1 MSFEK
6 KVVVLKQVS
15 EGFSSTDKPL
25 CGICRLET
33 EDEIT
38 TAFLSFI
45 GVAAATQGEYFLFIL
60 CGDGKLFHLRLG
72 RSPRSL
78 TESFSPALYLDKG
91 FGAGLFFVKDEI
103 PTLVAY
109 RKTENFG
116 KTVKEFKSAVYESF
130 IDGKKPK
137 KSEIFTRKDIL
148 KEYDDQAVAT
158 VNYYDQKERG
168 KIESL
173 STENDAFIVG
183 SPTEKTQNQKNS
195 DTSENETG
203 SYSGKSDAPYYLS
216 VKKELDKIFA
226 KFPEEPSL
234 KKIIP
239 ESRWAKIHY
248 SKEKYYVV
256 GLVKEKDTEKYIC
269 YGVPSPYAETPPD
282 PLKGCS
288 YFVPKSIFK
297 LKGDGFFIMFQDAVT
312 GKCVKTDGE

>member
-1 MSFEK
+1 MAFEK
-6 KVVVLKQVS
+6 KVVVLKQVA

-25 CGICRLET
+25 CGICRLEN
-33 EDEIT
+33 EDETT

-45 GVAAATQGEYFLFIL
+45 GVAAVRQGEYSLFIL
-60 CGDGKLFHLRLG
+60 CGDEKLFHLRLG
-72 RSPRSL
+72 SNPRSL
-78 TESFSPALYLDKG
+78 TETLSPSLCINKG

-130 IDGKKPK
+130 IEEKKLRK
-137 KSEIFTRKDIL
+137 TEISRQKNSP

-158 VNYYDQKERG
+158 INYYDQKERT
-168 KIESL
+168 KIESI

-183 SPTEKTQNQKNS
+183 NQTETAEDQKKS
-195 DTSENETG
+195 DAFENEKNIDK
-203 SYSGKSDAPYYLS
+203 GKGDAPYYLS
-216 VKKELDKIFA
+216 VKPELDKIFA
-226 KFPEEPSL
+226 KFPEETSL

-239 ESRWAKIHY
+239 ESKWAKIRY
-248 SKEKYYVV
+248 SQEKYYVV
-256 GLVKEKDTEKYIC
+256 GLVMEQNTEKYIC
-269 YGVPSPYAETPPD
+269 YGVPSPYAETPPE

-288 YFVPKSIFK
+288 FFVPKSIFK

-312 GKCVKTDGE
+312 GKCVKTDEE